1 MCVCT
6 CVQVWESYYGMAKYV
21 HIYLFP
27 ILIHLLLCHPESC
40 PVMYHEICNRWDLGQ
55 SRSFMVP
62 CHTWDSPARQV
73 VLKTW
78 VIHRN
83 GSTAVSE
90 HHPKIGK
97 TFRWAGSFKF
107 PRNFHQPQRRGNIS
121 EGQHGT
127 KHSLG
132 FSHPGRL
139 ASVLYFFLPS
149 YSPGLT
155 HPLPVLPPVNSVPG
169 FWGHCIGPQWLCCG
183 KKPDATF
190 SCSHQLFSDGGT
202 KGKPGFRIIHIV
214 KTSLGFPDSS
224 GNTGSIPGL
233 ERSPGE
239 GNGNPLQ
246 YSCLGNPMDRGAW
259 QTTVHGVAK
268 SWTQLSD

>member
-139 ASVLYFFLPS
+139 ASILYFFLPS

-155 HPLPVLPPVNSVPG
+155 HPLPVCHLLIQFQAS
-169 FWGHCIGPQWLCCG
+169 
-183 KKPDATF
+183 
-190 SCSHQLFSDGGT
+190 GGT
-202 KGKPGFRIIHIV
+202 ALVHSDCAVVRSQMPHFPVPINSFLMGGQKENQD
-214 KTSLGFPDSS
+214 LG
-224 GNTGSIPGL
+224 
-233 ERSPGE
+233 
-239 GNGNPLQ
+239 
-246 YSCLGNPMDRGAW
+246 
-259 QTTVHGVAK
+259 
-268 SWTQLSD
+268 